1 MSAEDDINVGNIS
14 GVFGVKGWLKVF
26 SHTEPRENIL
36 SYNPWIL
43 KKNNL
48 VKSVKVIGGRVQG
61 KLVVAQLDGITD
73 REQAELLMGYQIN
86 ITKQQ
91 LPKPAQG
98 EYYWAD
104 LLGLDVENIE
114 GIYLGKV
121 DNLFETGANDVL
133 VVLGERERAVP
144 FLKGQTVKLVDLEN
158 RKIIVDWDADF

>member
-26 SHTEPRENIL
+26 SHTEARENIL